1 MNDFT
6 QSQAGTPQDSSTV
19 TTPPVNP
26 PTDLPALFKAL
37 STALSD
43 MDTALQPF
51 DAPMSD
57 ADLRTTFY
65 VSRGRDPYVEA
76 GKLHLD
82 AHGADY
88 LAAKKLDAFNTAYTL
103 KSGLEPIARRIDQL
117 RQRVRI
123 IQVSAGSTCYHST
136 SDFEKLTTEAGRRG
150 DTVAREIAADLA
162 SKRPPAGRKVAAD
175 GSATSDAGTQATPKA
190 DVGAQTTLRTDE
202 GV

>member
-6 QSQAGTPQDSSTV
+6 QSQDGTPQDSSTV

-51 DAPMSD
+51 DATMSD

-65 VSRGRDPYVEA
+65 ISRGRDPYVDA

-82 AHGADY
+82 AHGTDY
-88 LAAKKLDAFNTAYTL
+88 LAARKLDAFNTTYTL
-103 KSGLEPIARRIDQL
+103 KSELEPIARQIDQI
-117 RQRVRI
+117 RQRVRL
-123 IQVSAGSTCYHST
+123 IQASAGTTCYQIT
-136 SDFEKLTTEAGRRG
+136 SDFEKLAVEAGKRG
-150 DTVAREIAADLA
+150 DTVAREIAADGAVRA
-162 SKRPPAGRKVAAD
+162 SGHVNQFQSTNDPKGRTWRASAPA
-175 GSATSDAGTQATPKA
+175 
-190 DVGAQTTLRTDE
+190 
-202 GV
+202 